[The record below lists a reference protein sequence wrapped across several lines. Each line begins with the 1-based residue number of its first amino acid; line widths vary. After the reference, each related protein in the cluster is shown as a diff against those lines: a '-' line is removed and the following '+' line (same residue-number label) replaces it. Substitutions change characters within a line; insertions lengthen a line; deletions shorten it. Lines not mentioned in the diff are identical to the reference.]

1 MLFDDRLRALLDS
14 RDEAAVWDAYGET
27 WCIMATDLSGFS
39 RGVAERGIVHYLRII
54 HESERLLLP
63 VLERHGGKLLKV
75 EGDSLL
81 AIFARANE
89 ALHAA
94 IEMQRTARRY
104 NEGKAEPERVLLGIG
119 LGYGRV
125 LRIAEAEVYGNEV
138 NSACILGET
147 FAKAYEI
154 LVTQSVRDEVEEF
167 AFEPFEQVPPGARAS
182 YRVLYSSSSDALNG
196 D

>member
-1 MLFDDRLRALLDS
+1 MLFDARLRSLLDS
-14 RDEAAVWDAYGET
+14 RDEDAVWDAYGET

-63 VLERHGGKLLKV
+63 VIERHGGKLLKV
-75 EGDSLL
+75 EGDSLF

-89 ALHAA
+89 ALRAA
-94 IEMQRTARRY
+94 IEMQRAARRF
-104 NEGKAEPERVLLGIG
+104 NDDKPEPEHVLLGIG

-154 LVTQSVRDEVEEF
+154 LITQSVRDEVDEF
-167 AFEPFEQVPPGARAS
+167 AFEPFEQVPPGARGA